1 MDKYYKITKISPFI
15 STANVGDYI
24 IHDYCEKIFT
34 EIFGDFFGISIP
46 SREKISRTGA
56 QAILSSDYTFVCGT
70 NLLSSDMLRYR
81 QWEVDLKSPLKIAS
95 SNIPKKNL
103 YKLRLIKSNMSRF
116 HVILLGVGWWN
127 YQDMPTFYTKKVL
140 SGLLDST
147 YLHSVRDSYTE
158 KKLKQIGIDNVIN
171 TSCPTMWRLTEE
183 FCSHIPCKKQDTVVT
198 TITDYRKNIER
209 DKHFLE
215 LLLSS
220 YKNIFLWLQSYEDIA
235 YLDNLGF
242 SQRIKIIPPT
252 LKCYDD
258 FLRKNDTDYIGTR
271 LHGGI
276 RALNFGK
283 RTCILGVDNR
293 ALEISKDTDLPVI
306 KVDDIDIALS
316 EWIHSESPTT
326 IRIPI
331 DNINKWKSQFLRGND
346 NG

>member
-34 EIFGDFFGISIP
+34 EIFGDYFGISIP

-116 HVILLGVGWWN
+116 RVILLGVGWWN

-198 TITDYRKNIER
+198 TITDYRKNTER
-209 DKHFLE
+209 A
-215 LLLSS
+215 
-220 YKNIFLWLQSYEDIA
+220 ICQ
-235 YLDNLGF
+235 
-242 SQRIKIIPPT
+242 
-252 LKCYDD
+252 
-258 FLRKNDTDYIGTR
+258 
-271 LHGGI
+271 
-276 RALNFGK
+276 
-283 RTCILGVDNR
+283 
-293 ALEISKDTDLPVI
+293 
-306 KVDDIDIALS
+306 
-316 EWIHSESPTT
+316 
-326 IRIPI
+326 
-331 DNINKWKSQFLRGND
+331 
-346 NG
+346 